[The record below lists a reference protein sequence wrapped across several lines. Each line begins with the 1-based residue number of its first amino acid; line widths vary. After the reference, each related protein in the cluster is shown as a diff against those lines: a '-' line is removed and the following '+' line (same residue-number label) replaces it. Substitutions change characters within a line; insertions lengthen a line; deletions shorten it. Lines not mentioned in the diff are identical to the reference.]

1 MEHKMPSH
9 VIFLIRRGRASL
21 EHWGMGGGGGGIP
34 HEILQ
39 VPLDKYWLDF
49 HVLCLFENYT
59 VNLIFCITQ
68 HLKTWNRI
76 SLQVRYEVA
85 DGRKD
90 KMSTMC
96 LQIRMI
102 GNHND
107 IMNTKRPRKVLLK
120 TRYHK
125 QVTFCWSRSLCRP

>member
-1 MEHKMPSH
+1 MQLWSIKCLLMKSSSSDGGEHPLN
-9 VIFLIRRGRASL
+9 IG
-21 EHWGMGGGGGGIP
+21 EWGVGIP

-49 HVLCLFENYT
+49 HVLCLFENDT

-68 HLKTWNRI
+68 HLKTWKRI

-90 KMSTMC
+90 KIST
-96 LQIRMI
+96 LR
-102 GNHND
+102 
-107 IMNTKRPRKVLLK
+107 
-120 TRYHK
+120 
-125 QVTFCWSRSLCRP
+125 